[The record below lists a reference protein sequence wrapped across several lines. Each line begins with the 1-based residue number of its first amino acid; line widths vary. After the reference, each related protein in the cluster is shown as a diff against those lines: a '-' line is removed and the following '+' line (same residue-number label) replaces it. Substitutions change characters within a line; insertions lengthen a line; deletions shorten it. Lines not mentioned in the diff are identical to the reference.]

1 MPPLSIMIKPVSGM
15 CDLRCRYC
23 FYADV
28 SAHREKAS
36 FGRMREETAHAL
48 IRRAFMYADDSIT
61 FAFQGGEP
69 TLAGID
75 FYERF
80 VSLVREY
87 NTRGLRVAYSLQTNG
102 CGLTD
107 AFCAFFAKHDFLV
120 GVSLD
125 GTRETHNAARVDAM
139 GEGSYDRVICGIRLL
154 QKHKVECNILCVVTE
169 AVAKAPKAVWQTL
182 APYGYIQFIPCID
195 AFDGEKSTFSLSAKS
210 YGEFLIAV
218 YDLYEAAFLR
228 GSPVSERRFDNYLSM
243 LLGRMP
249 EHCGMAGQ
257 CGLYFLVE
265 ADGGVYPCDFYVL
278 DAWRAGNI
286 CETSFAR
293 LAKTECMTAF
303 RQMSLQK
310 PSACRDCAWLHLC
323 RGGCRRDR
331 EQILGEPLGENR
343 FCESYRMLFA
353 ARGARMAALA
363 DKVAKIYK

>member
-28 SAHREKAS
+28 SAHRAQAV
-36 FGRMREETAHAL
+36 FGKMSEDTARAL
-48 IRRAFMYADDSIT
+48 IRRACIYADGSIT

-69 TLAGID
+69 TLAGLG
-75 FYERF
+75 FYEKF

-107 AFCAFFAKHDFLV
+107 AFCAFLAKHNFLV

-125 GTRETHNAARVDAM
+125 GTRQTHNAARVDAV
-139 GEGSYDRVICGIRLL
+139 GEGSYDRVLCGIKLL
-154 QKHKVECNILCVVTE
+154 QKHKVEFNILCVVTE
-169 AVAKAPKAVWQTL
+169 AVAKAPRAVWQAL

-195 AFDGEKSTFSLSAKS
+195 DFDGGKSVFSLSAKS
-210 YGEFLIAV
+210 YGQFLIATF
-218 YDLYEAAFLR
+218 DLYEDAFLH
-228 GSPVSERRFDNYLSM
+228 GKPISERRFDNYLSM
-243 LLGRMP
+243 LLGNMP
-249 EHCGMAGQ
+249 EHCGMSGQ
-257 CGLYFLVE
+257 CGLYFLIE
-265 ADGGVYPCDFYVL
+265 ADGSVYPCDFYVL
-278 DAWRAGNI
+278 DAWRAGSI

-293 LAKTECMTAF
+293 LEKSERMTAF

-310 PSACRDCAWLHLC
+310 PSVCRDCAWYRLC

-331 EQILGEPLGENR
+331 EQVLGDALGENR
-343 FCESYRMLFA
+343 FCESYRMFFT
-353 ARGARMAALA
+353 ARFERLQGLA
-363 DKVAKIYK
+363 KRIAEGTR